1 MYLLEM
7 TMPDETTEAAWTR
20 LMRAQGAALSH
31 VEAALKDA
39 GLPPLAWYDVLLEVE
54 RAGKA
59 GIRAIDLQQK
69 LLLPQ
74 YGISRLL
81 SKIEAAG
88 YVSRQSSTEDG
99 RSQEI
104 VITAAGRQLRRRMW
118 AVYGPAIEQAVG
130 SKLTARERETLA
142 GLLEKLTSPRADA

>member
-1 MYLLEM
+1 MYFFTM
-7 TMPDETTEAAWTR
+7 TMPDETTEAAWTK
-20 LMRAQGAALSH
+20 LMRAQDRALSH

-39 GLPPLAWYDVLLEVE
+39 GFPPLAWYDVLLEVE
-54 RAGKA
+54 RAGKS

-88 YVSRQSSTEDG
+88 YISRQLSAEDG

-104 VITAAGRQLRRRMW
+104 VITATGRQLRRRMW

-130 SKLTARERETLA
+130 CKLTPSERKTLT
-142 GLLEKLTSPRADA
+142 GLLEKLTSPPADT

>member
-1 MYLLEM
+1 
-7 TMPDETTEAAWTR
+7 MPDETTEAAWTR
-20 LMRAQGAALSH
+20 LMRAQGTALSH
-31 VEAALKDA
+31 IEAALKDA

-54 RAGKA
+54 RAGKL

-88 YVSRQSSTEDG
+88 YISRQSSTDDG

-104 VITAAGRQLRRRMW
+104 VITTTGRQLRRRMW

-130 SKLTARERETLA
+130 SKLTAPERETLA
-142 GLLEKLTSPRADA
+142 GLLEKLTSPRADV